1 MSPKQTDRA
10 MKMLKSSIIDD
21 LLIELKELKIKVED
35 EEKLKNDLLKN
46 KRKSKRVP
54 PKVEESKKCVATCKN
69 GKPCCVAMCDKKLKL
84 CWAHMDKDQ
93 RIGYR
98 KIKAKKNIIE
108 V

>member
-21 LLIELKELKIKVED
+21 LLLQLKELKIEVD
-35 EEKLKNDLLKN
+35 TEELKNTLLKT
-46 KRKSKRVP
+46 KQKSKRVP
-54 PKVEESKKCVATCKN
+54 PKVEEHKKCVATCKN

-84 CWAHMDKDQ
+84 CWAHMDGEQ
-93 RIGYR
+93 RMKYR
-98 KIKAKKNIIE
+98 KSKNVTE